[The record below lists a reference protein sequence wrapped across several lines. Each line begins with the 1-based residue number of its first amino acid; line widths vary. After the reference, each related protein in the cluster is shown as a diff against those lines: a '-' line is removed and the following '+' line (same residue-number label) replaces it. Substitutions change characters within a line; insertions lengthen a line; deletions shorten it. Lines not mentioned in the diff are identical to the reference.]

1 MWISFVEGLHR
12 HAAIIMCLTCS
23 RFNLEDNNI
32 NHKLLKK
39 KYFKLAGVPHY
50 ETSQMSP
57 IEVFNEIFNGSFDA
71 PMLMNPFSVQ
81 LLLPAH
87 KKLQIDALMNTLKE
101 SSMWISTN
109 KILSAEK
116 PISKQLADEF
126 TMITE
131 FSTPIQRNKYRPL
144 PEERFKYQSDVDKKK
159 FEKLCSKQSK

>member
-1 MWISFVEGLHR
+1 
-12 HAAIIMCLTCS
+12 
-23 RFNLEDNNI
+23 
-32 NHKLLKK
+32 
-39 KYFKLAGVPHY
+39 
-50 ETSQMSP
+50 MSP